1 LQQEAMSKDDFQK
14 KSRPMLSCALGLR
27 QPKLDDEMR
36 AFFRD
41 ARPWAFILFREAC
54 VSREQVRALC
64 ADIRDTV
71 GRDAIV
77 WIDQE
82 GGRVARLKPP
92 EWPVWPAAAA
102 YGRLFEQS
110 PAFAHEA
117 AWLGHRLIAH
127 ELKSMGV
134 DGDFTPVLDV
144 PVEGSDKIVGDRA
157 FSPDPKIVSALAR
170 AALEG
175 LHDGGVAG
183 CIKHMPGHGRATA
196 DSHLALPKVAAK
208 ELDLANDV
216 FPFAQLADAEAAM
229 TAHIVFEA
237 WDPDRPATCS
247 PFVIEEIIRKRIGF
261 QGMLM
266 SDDLDMHA
274 LQYALNGGLKERA
287 ETALEAGCDVVLQ
300 CSGALKEMQL
310 AAAGC
315 RELNGLPLVRARA
328 VEGFAKRPPREF
340 DPKAGWARFKQLLA
354 DFAPA

>member
-1 LQQEAMSKDDFQK
+1 
-14 KSRPMLSCALGLR
+14 MLSCLLGLR
-27 QPKLDDEMR
+27 QPKLDDDLR

-41 ARPWAFILFREAC
+41 ARPWGFIVFREAC
-54 VSREQVRALC
+54 VSREQLRELC
-64 ADIRDTV
+64 ADLRESV
-71 GRDAIV
+71 GHDAII

-82 GGRVARLKPP
+82 GGRVARLKAP
-92 EWPVWPAAAA
+92 EWPTWPAAGKFGEIYAKQKDAGLEAA
-102 YGRLFEQS
+102 Y
-110 PAFAHEA
+110 
-117 AWLGHRLIAH
+117 LGYRLIAH
-127 ELKSMGV
+127 ELRDAGL
-134 DGDFTPVLDV
+134 DGDFAPVLDV

-157 FSPDPKIVSALAR
+157 FSADPKEVALLAR

-175 LHDGGVAG
+175 LHDGSVAG

-196 DSHLALPKVAAK
+196 DSHLALPKVGAQ
-208 ELDLANDV
+208 EIDLANDV
-216 FPFAQLADAEAAM
+216 LPFTELSDAEAAM

-287 ETALEAGCDVVLQ
+287 EAALEAGCDVVLQ
-300 CSGALKEMQL
+300 CSGVLKEMQVT
-310 AAAGC
+310 AKGC
-315 RELNGLPLVRARA
+315 RELGGLPLVRARA
-328 VEGFAKRPPREF
+328 VEAFAKRPPREF
-340 DPKAGWARFKQLLA
+340 DSAAGWARFKQLMA

>member
-1 LQQEAMSKDDFQK
+1 
-14 KSRPMLSCALGLR
+14 MLSCLLGLR
-27 QPKLDDEMR
+27 QPKLDDDTR

-41 ARPWAFILFREAC
+41 ARPWGFIVFREAC
-54 VSREQVRALC
+54 VSRVQLKALC
-64 ADIRDTV
+64 ADLRDTV
-71 GRDAIV
+71 GHDAIV

-82 GGRVARLKPP
+82 GGRVARLKAP
-92 EWPVWPAAAA
+92 EWPVWPAAGK
-102 YGRLFEQS
+102 YGEV
-110 PAFAHEA
+110 FAKQRPLGVEA
-117 AWLGHRLIAH
+117 SHLGYRLIAH
-127 ELKSMGV
+127 ELKSVGI
-134 DGDFTPVLDV
+134 DGDFAPVLDV

-157 FSPDPKIVSALAR
+157 FSADPKNVVRLAR

-175 LHDGGVAG
+175 LHDGGVSG

-196 DSHLALPKVAAK
+196 DSHLALPRVTAK

-229 TAHIVFEA
+229 TAHIVYEA

-274 LQYALNGGLKERA
+274 LQYALNGGLTERA
-287 ETALEAGCDVVLQ
+287 EAALGAGCDVVLQ
-300 CSGALKEMQL
+300 CSGNLKEMQL
-310 AAAGC
+310 AAKGC
-315 RELNGLPLVRARA
+315 SELDGLPLVRARA
-328 VEGFAKRPPREF
+328 VEAFAKRPPREF
-340 DPKAGWARFKQLLA
+340 DADAGWARFKQLLA